1 MTLKLARGDTR
12 GNSLPGSVV
21 RIECS
26 KLYLAMEAHFTAE
39 TILDVARGGYS
50 RTSNIL
56 CENRCIRLNSLP
68 SLFLTS

>member
-39 TILDVARGGYS
+39 TILDVARGG
-50 RTSNIL
+50 
-56 CENRCIRLNSLP
+56 
-68 SLFLTS
+68 LFLHI